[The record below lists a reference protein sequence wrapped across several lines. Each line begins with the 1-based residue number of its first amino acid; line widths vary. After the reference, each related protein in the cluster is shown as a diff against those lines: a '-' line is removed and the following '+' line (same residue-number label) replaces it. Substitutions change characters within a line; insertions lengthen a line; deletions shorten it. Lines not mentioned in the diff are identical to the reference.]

1 MRDGGALD
9 RLAALRDPAR
19 LVPGTAREGFVPIM
33 SAAQWPLGRVVAC
46 VLFAAGPAAAQQ
58 TAPPASP
65 PTPSPQ
71 QTSATYDDWIVRCES
86 RPGPPVQKACEM
98 VQFTQLKGQAGVLT
112 QIGIGKPVKGQPV
125 RVAIQVPTSVWLPTG
140 VRLQTSDKDEGILA
154 AFKSCVATAC
164 FGLSDVKDDVIR
176 KWRAASEPGK
186 LVFKDANQRDIAL
199 PVSFKG
205 FVTAYDALLKE

>member
-9 RLAALRDPAR
+9 WSAALRNPAR

-33 SAAQWPLGRVVAC
+33 SVARWPLGRVVAC
-46 VLFAAGPAAAQQ
+46 VLLAAGPAAAQQ
-58 TAPPASP
+58 APPPAGP
-65 PTPSPQ
+65 PAVSPQ

-154 AFKSCVATAC
+154 AFKYCVATAC
-164 FGLSDVKDDVIR
+164 FGLGR
-176 KWRAASEPGK
+176 RQG
-186 LVFKDANQRDIAL
+186 
-199 PVSFKG
+199 
-205 FVTAYDALLKE
+205 

>member
-33 SAAQWPLGRVVAC
+33 SAARWPLGRVVAC

-58 TAPPASP
+58 TVPPASP

-86 RPGPPVQKACEM
+86 RPGPPVHKACEM
-98 VQFTQLKGQAGVLT
+98 VQFTQLKGQAG
-112 QIGIGKPVKGQPV
+112 
-125 RVAIQVPTSVWLPTG
+125 
-140 VRLQTSDKDEGILA
+140 
-154 AFKSCVATAC
+154 
-164 FGLSDVKDDVIR
+164 
-176 KWRAASEPGK
+176 
-186 LVFKDANQRDIAL
+186 
-199 PVSFKG
+199 
-205 FVTAYDALLKE
+205 

>member
-1 MRDGGALD
+1 MNSVR
-9 RLAALRDPAR
+9 
-19 LVPGTAREGFVPIM
+19 I
-33 SAAQWPLGRVVAC
+33 QLGRVVAC
-46 VLFAAGPAAAQQ
+46 ALLAATPAAAQQ
-58 TAPPASP
+58 PAPPASP
-65 PTPSPQ
+65 PTSTPQ

-86 RPGPPVQKACEM
+86 RPGPPAQKACEM
-98 VQFTQLKGQAGVLT
+98 VQFTQLKGQPGVLT
-112 QIGIGKPVKGQPV
+112 QIGIAKPVKGQPI

-154 AFKSCVATAC
+154 TFKYCVATAC
-164 FGLSDVKDDVIR
+164 FGLIDVKDDVIR